1 MPLSLAALVFIGA
14 APDRTV
20 LFDKQEPGLPE
31 EWQVLFLN
39 WREELAAAF
48 ISYSLPAWSY

>member
-1 MPLSLAALVFIGA
+1 MPLLLAALVFIGA
-14 APDRTV
+14 ATDRTV